1 MIRRAARQAARLL
14 LSISVALAGF
24 GLAKA
29 QSQPDPRPEV
39 PHAAPGADPRAD
51 PRTDPPAEGRMTLAR
66 LTEIVARLD
75 PAAEIRPNGAEF
87 TVEEPAVL
95 LVADPM
101 HNRMRLLVPIKPAED
116 LTPDELIRLAQA
128 NFDTALDARY
138 AVARGILWA
147 AYIHPLSELHDRQF
161 VAAVG
166 QTVNAARSYGTSYS
180 SGLLSYRGGDSG
192 ALIQRRLIDEL
203 LRRAEDI

>member
-1 MIRRAARQAARLL
+1 MIRHAARQAARLL
-14 LSISVALAGF
+14 LTIAVAMAGI

-29 QSQPDPRPEV
+29 QQQSDPQPE
-39 PHAAPGADPRAD
+39 APRAA
-51 PRTDPPAEGRMTLAR
+51 PRTDPPGEGTMTLAR

-75 PAAEIRPNGAEF
+75 GEAQIRPNGAEF
-87 TVEEPAVL
+87 TVEEVSVL
-95 LVADPM
+95 LVADPV
-101 HNRMRLLVPIKPAED
+101 HNRMRLLAPIKPADD
-116 LTPDELIRLAQA
+116 LSEAELRRLAQA

-147 AYIHPLSELHDRQF
+147 TYIHPLSELHDRQF

-166 QTVNAARSYGTSYS
+166 QTVNAAKSYGTTYS

-192 ALIQRRLIDEL
+192 ALIQRELIDEL